1 MSPLFD
7 AISKGDALAVK
18 GLLYGTRAI
27 CDEDGRVQQTVSSG
41 QAPVDC
47 HEIDPETGNTA
58 LHVLLMAPSENAFQL
73 SDKRDIALLLMHKG
87 IDMTIKNYAG
97 FTALE
102 LAERR
107 PETVVSMVTG
117 EVHKNMLLM
126 AKETIDRFYSTK
138 PPVSAGEQLGSTS
151 QSQTFKNDLSSVPV
165 QQQLTRQ

>member
-7 AISKGDALAVK
+7 VISKGDALAVK

-27 CDEDGRVQQTVSSG
+27 CGEDGRVQKTVSSG

-102 LAERR
+102 LAKDQ
-107 PETVVSMVTG
+107 PEKVLG
-117 EVHKNMLLM
+117 LNGKPYDNMLLK
-126 AKETIDRFYSTK
+126 AKEAFDRYYQK
-138 PPVSAGEQLGSTS
+138 PPVSASEQIGSAS
-151 QSQTFKNDLSSVPV
+151 QPPKFNHNLSGVPAL
-165 QQQLTRQ
+165 QQVYKQDV